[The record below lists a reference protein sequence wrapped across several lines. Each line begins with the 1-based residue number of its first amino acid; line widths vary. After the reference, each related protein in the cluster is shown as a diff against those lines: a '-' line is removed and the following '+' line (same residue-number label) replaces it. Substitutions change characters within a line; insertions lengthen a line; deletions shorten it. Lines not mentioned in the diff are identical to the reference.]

1 MTPHSRDNP
10 RFCEK
15 QRPSKTRAQ
24 GRPGAGRTRSLVCSE
39 GSTRV
44 IHHRLDRNIRP
55 SLRDGVNAY
64 FRALPGVRDLIVTVA
79 SQVILQGLAPAQG
92 RQDHTISSSAFHGAR
107 RATQPASIV
116 SRPTFVT
123 TRSPLLPR
131 RDGITII
138 IIWKTEAKYF
148 LQRGWTG
155 ICKSHLSGKSLGKTY
170 CSARLLCRQGL
181 ARAPPMLSDDD
192 ASVSRRSRAARRNG
206 ASDRASISRLSRDG
220 I

>member
-1 MTPHSRDNP
+1 MRKATSLE
-10 RFCEK
+10 EK
-15 QRPSKTRAQ
+15 RAQ
-24 GRPGAGRTRSLVCSE
+24 GRPGAGRTRSLVYSE

-64 FRALPGVRDLIVTVA
+64 FRTLPGVRDLIVTVA

-138 IIWKTEAKYF
+138 IIWKNGSKIFFAKGLDGD
-148 LQRGWTG
+148 LQ
-155 ICKSHLSGKSLGKTY
+155 KSLVGQITWQN
-170 CSARLLCRQGL
+170 LLFCKAFVPAGSCPRPANAQ
-181 ARAPPMLSDDD
+181 
-192 ASVSRRSRAARRNG
+192 
-206 ASDRASISRLSRDG
+206 
-220 I
+220 